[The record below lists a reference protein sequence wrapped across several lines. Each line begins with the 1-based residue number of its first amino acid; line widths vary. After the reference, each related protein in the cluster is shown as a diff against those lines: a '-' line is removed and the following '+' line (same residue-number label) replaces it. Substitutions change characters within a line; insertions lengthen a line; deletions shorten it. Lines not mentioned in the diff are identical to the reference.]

1 MRGRGEKQGFLRLYP
16 GSGES
21 HNHVSQDLV
30 RAADQKLIELVK
42 ALARAAAERDF
53 KQLPEHSGRTE

>member
-16 GSGES
+16 KAGES
-21 HNHVSQDLV
+21 HNQGSQNLV
-30 RAADQKLIELVK
+30 RAADQKLIELVR

-53 KQLPEHSGRTE
+53 KQSPEHSGRTE